1 MPRRHATT
9 CYPAWAALSTSG
21 LQAVDLPPD
30 VREVIVLADADEAG
44 ETAARD
50 AALRWKREDRRV
62 RIAYPSERMDFNDM
76 LLGRQSSAD
85 GDM

>member
-1 MPRRHATT
+1 M
-9 CYPAWAALSTSG
+9 
-21 LQAVDLPPD
+21 
-30 VREVIVLADADEAG
+30 IVLADADEAG